1 MKTQEM
7 YYQPL
12 PPHWADHVRD
22 AYYSVNWPMPNKMDF
37 AGLVAVGAIIVAV
50 ALAIIVNQ

>member
-50 ALAIIVNQ
+50 ALAIIF